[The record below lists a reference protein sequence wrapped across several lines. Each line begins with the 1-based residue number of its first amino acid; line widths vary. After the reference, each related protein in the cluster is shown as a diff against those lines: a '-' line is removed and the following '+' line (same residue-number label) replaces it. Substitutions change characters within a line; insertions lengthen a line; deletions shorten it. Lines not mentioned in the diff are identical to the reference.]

1 MSYTFDV
8 GAMEAESDADDLA
21 SPAAGCWDHEFD
33 AVLLQSEDVE
43 YFFGAP
49 ETANVPAVADSSS
62 SSTSSSD
69 SDSDVSGLPGL
80 ESISDSDSDTDT
92 DPPAKESKDGGQGP
106 GSAEVYCAM
115 WLMRVSLPTLIV
127 C

>member
-21 SPAAGCWDHEFD
+21 SPATGCWDHEFD
-33 AVLLQSEDVE
+33 AVLWQSEDVE

-49 ETANVPAVADSSS
+49 ETADVPAFADSSS

-69 SDSDVSGLPGL
+69 SDSDGSGLPGL
-80 ESISDSDSDTDT
+80 ESISDSDSDTD
-92 DPPAKESKDGGQGP
+92 PPAEESKDGGQGP
-106 GSAEVYCAM
+106 GSAEVYYVM